1 MAKSLIDFITE
12 EDYPRFNELLAI
24 AEENKKNAPKPER
37 KPRGPLTI
45 EQKKALKAI
54 EKAKAELEALM
65 AAEDAAATAEN

>member
-24 AEENKKNAPKPER
+24 AENKKNAPKPER
-37 KPRGPLTI
+37 KPRGPMTI
-45 EQKKALKAI
+45 EQKKALKMKAI

-65 AAEDAAATAEN
+65 AAEDAAAAN